1 MLDAC
6 ENINGIN
13 FHVIL
18 TCLSERIFS
27 THTPLT
33 FNGLS
38 EDNSRVLDP
47 KNWTNDT
54 NLAGTVMLV
63 PYEIPL
69 STKSL
74 PQPQQNSDCFG
85 SRGTHTH
92 THTSWLI
99 LPGAHKC
106 QRLGLFW
113 WVFADDSHD
122 DVFFKFDILWDAI
135 ISYKHRKSDF

>member
-38 EDNSRVLDP
+38 EDNSRVLDL

-54 NLAGTVMLV
+54 NLGGTVMLV
-63 PYEIPL
+63 PCEIPL

-74 PQPQQNSDCFG
+74 PHPQQTQIVLVEG
-85 SRGTHTH
+85 HTHIH
-92 THTSWLI
+92 THTS
-99 LPGAHKC
+99 
-106 QRLGLFW
+106 
-113 WVFADDSHD
+113 
-122 DVFFKFDILWDAI
+122 
-135 ISYKHRKSDF
+135 